1 MSFARLC
8 HRFDGPPGGASV
20 EVWQTVG
27 THEVVVRRADG
38 SVVQHHP
45 AATLASAM
53 ALASQLVQALPHT
66 GSCPDP
72 ACELCLTA
80 GVL

>member
-1 MSFARLC
+1 MSFARLYR
-8 HRFDGPPGGASV
+8 RFDGPPGGSCV

-38 SVVQHHP
+38 SVAQHRTTL
-45 AATLASAM
+45 TLAVAM
-53 ALASQLVQALPHT
+53 ALGSQLTQALPHT

-72 ACELCLTA
+72 ACEQCLTA